1 MLCVL
6 PASAK
11 LVDGV
16 PAWPSPQQ
24 LSSTNLLSSC
34 PVRVQLGSLSRQA
47 ARVPT
52 LLGELEQAQ
61 DDLREVRGLLVETQ
75 NAFKLLMGTV
85 QEKEVEAE
93 AAEAQAVNLGAAVEA
108 ARRQQDET
116 AAELEVGGEQI
127 QSGGAAGGINGG
139 GLLSLQRA
147 PAVQAASSTPLSA
160 ICLLLRRPKMLRWAA
175 CSESCRRCGRRWL
188 AGSSAATSCRM
199 GWMVGIWS

>member
-1 MLCVL
+1 
-6 PASAK
+6 
-11 LVDGV
+11 
-16 PAWPSPQQ
+16 
-24 LSSTNLLSSC
+24 
-34 PVRVQLGSLSRQA
+34 VQLGSLSRQA

-93 AAEAQAVNLGAAVEA
+93 AAEAQAEKLRAAVEA

-127 QSGGAAGGINGG
+127 QSGGAAGGIYGG
-139 GLLSLQRA
+139 G
-147 PAVQAASSTPLSA
+147 PLS
-160 ICLLLRRPKMLRWAA
+160 CSLHLL
-175 CSESCRRCGRRWL
+175 CRL
-188 AGSSAATSCRM
+188 Q
-199 GWMVGIWS
+199 VQLP